1 MYYLTYRPR
10 TIEEIDN
17 VAPRETIK
25 KILESK
31 SLPHAF
37 LFVGQKGTGKTSTAR
52 IVAKSLNCIN
62 NVVYPEDALLRRKD
76 VDLGSKKAFFREPC
90 NTCANCKSIDSSSFP
105 DVLEMDAASNRGI
118 NEVKNLIKESS
129 FLPIAGKYRIFII
142 DEAHMITPDGFN
154 ALLKTLE
161 EPPSTVIFILATTN
175 PEKVPKTIMSRCVN
189 VTFGKAK
196 KAELLHMLHRIVTL
210 EKLKVAPDVLD
221 LISHH
226 ADGSFRDA
234 AKLLE
239 ELVMQNKLEM
249 DEVLGYLGVRSKESL
264 LHTLHTKD
272 VHAALIWIEEFA
284 NAGGSFKNLIE
295 ELLGQLH
302 DLLLSKHKIGEG
314 HLNPPFSLPE
324 ITLLMKLFTEA
335 YISLRNSPIES
346 IPLEIAVIEF
356 YNKRVTK

>member
-1 MYYLTYRPR
+1 
-10 TIEEIDN
+10 
-17 VAPRETIK
+17 
-25 KILESK
+25 
-31 SLPHAF
+31 
-37 LFVGQKGTGKTSTAR
+37 
-52 IVAKSLNCIN
+52 
-62 NVVYPEDALLRRKD
+62 
-76 VDLGSKKAFFREPC
+76 
-90 NTCANCKSIDSSSFP
+90 
-105 DVLEMDAASNRGI
+105 
-118 NEVKNLIKESS
+118 
-129 FLPIAGKYRIFII
+129 
-142 DEAHMITPDGFN
+142 
-154 ALLKTLE
+154 
-161 EPPSTVIFILATTN
+161 
-175 PEKVPKTIMSRCVN
+175 
-189 VTFGKAK
+189 
-196 KAELLHMLHRIVTL
+196 
-210 EKLKVAPDVLD
+210 
-221 LISHH
+221 
-226 ADGSFRDA
+226 
-234 AKLLE
+234 
-239 ELVMQNKLEM
+239 MQNKLEM

>member
-1 MYYLTYRPR
+1 
-10 TIEEIDN
+10 
-17 VAPRETIK
+17 
-25 KILESK
+25 
-31 SLPHAF
+31 
-37 LFVGQKGTGKTSTAR
+37 
-52 IVAKSLNCIN
+52 
-62 NVVYPEDALLRRKD
+62 
-76 VDLGSKKAFFREPC
+76 
-90 NTCANCKSIDSSSFP
+90 
-105 DVLEMDAASNRGI
+105 MDAASNRGI

-129 FLPIAGKYRIFII
+129 FLPIAGKYRVFII
-142 DEAHMITPDGFN
+142 DEAHMITSDGFN

-196 KAELLHMLHRIVTL
+196 KEELLHMLHRIVTL
-210 EKLKVAPDVLD
+210 EKLKVAPLVLD

-239 ELVMQNKLEM
+239 ELVIQHKLEM

-264 LHTLHTKD
+264 LLILHTKQTFQ
-272 VHAALIWIEEFA
+272 ALTWIEEFG

-302 DLLLSKHKIGEG
+302 ALLLAKHKIGEG
-314 HLNPPFSLPE
+314 SPGLNFTLSE
-324 ITLLMKLFTEA
+324 ITLLMKLLNEA
-335 YISLRNSPIES
+335 YVSLRNSPIES

-356 YNKRVTK
+356 YNKRVSK

>member
-1 MYYLTYRPR
+1 MYYLTYRPK

-25 KILESK
+25 KILASK
-31 SLPHAF
+31 SFPHAF

-52 IVAKSLNCIN
+52 IVAKSLNCLTHQQPQPPKHPQSI
-62 NVVYPEDALLRRKD
+62 
-76 VDLGSKKAFFREPC
+76 EPC
-90 NTCANCKSIDSSSFP
+90 NTCANCKSIDASSFP

-129 FLPIAGKYRIFII
+129 FLPIAGKYRVFII
-142 DEAHMITPDGFN
+142 DEAHMITSDGFN

-196 KAELLHMLHRIVTL
+196 KEELLHMLHRIVTM
-210 EKLKVAPDVLD
+210 EKLKVEPAVLD

-239 ELVMQNKLEM
+239 ELVMQHKLEM
-249 DEVLGYLGVRSKESL
+249 DDVLEYLGVRSKESL
-264 LHTLHTKD
+264 LRTLHAKG
-272 VHAALIWIEEFA
+272 AAEALVWVEEFA
-284 NAGGSFKNLIE
+284 AAGGSFKNLIE
-295 ELLGQLH
+295 ELLSQLH
-302 DLLLSKHKIGEG
+302 DLLLAKHKIGEG
-314 HLNPPFSLPE
+314 HPNLAFSLTE
-324 ITLLMKLFTEA
+324 ITLLMKLFSEA
-335 YISLRNSPIES
+335 YINLRNSPIES
-346 IPLEIAVIEF
+346 IPLEIAVVEF

>member
-1 MYYLTYRPR
+1 MYYLTYRPK

-52 IVAKSLNCIN
+52 IVAKSLNCI
-62 NVVYPEDALLRRKD
+62 ARRS
-76 VDLGSKKAFFREPC
+76 LGEGGSGKSIEPC
-90 NTCANCKSIDSSSFP
+90 NTCENCKSIDASSFP

-142 DEAHMITPDGFN
+142 DEAHMITSDGFN

-196 KAELLHMLHRIVTL
+196 KEELLHMLHRIVTM
-210 EKLKVAPDVLD
+210 EKLKVTLPVLD

-239 ELVMQNKLEM
+239 ELVMQHKLEM

-264 LHTLHTKD
+264 LLTLHTKG
-272 VHAALIWIEEFA
+272 APQALTWIEEFA

-295 ELLGQLH
+295 ELLSQLH
-302 DLLLSKHKIGEG
+302 DLLLAKHKIGEG
-314 HLNPPFSLPE
+314 HPNLTFSLSE
-324 ITLLMKLFTEA
+324 ITFLMKLLSEA
-335 YISLRNSPIES
+335 YVSLRNSPIES

-356 YNKRVTK
+356 YNRRVSK